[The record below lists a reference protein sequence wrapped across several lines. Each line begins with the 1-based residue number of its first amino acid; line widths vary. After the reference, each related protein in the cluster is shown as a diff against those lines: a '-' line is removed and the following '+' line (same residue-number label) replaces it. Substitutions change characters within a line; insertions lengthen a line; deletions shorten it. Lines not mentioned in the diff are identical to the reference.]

1 MTTASTLA
9 PCQRF
14 LQQSF
19 NLLIEAVQTRIRHA
33 TQRAAEPTATP
44 AQLRAPARA
53 TATLEW
59 ILALARCL
67 AGDSYYRIKS
77 RLPSRTPRAKPP
89 RPKPHPAQPKFSL
102 RDALRRL
109 GFLPPK
115 PKHTEESRALARLR
129 HMRKVFATQPTNVIA
144 ARLARRAGIKKTSDY
159 WPLDLIAITQTPAD
173 WADQNPPGPD
183 PRDDPRDEPA
193 PEPREPA
200 PAPTEPAPPIL
211 TPPKPF
217 PFRLSRRAFRLAYL
231 IPDPTCYGYAQ
242 KLGS

>member
-1 MTTASTLA
+1 MTTATTLA

-53 TATLEW
+53 HTTLEW

-67 AGDSYYRIKS
+67 AGDSYYRLKS
-77 RLPSRTPRAKPP
+77 RFPSRTPRAKPP
-89 RPKPHPAQPKFSL
+89 RPKPQPAQPKFSL

-129 HMRKVFATQPTNVIA
+129 HMRRVFATQPTCVIA

-183 PRDDPRDEPA
+183 PRDEPA
-193 PEPREPA
+193 PQPA
-200 PAPTEPAPPIL
+200 PAQAAPAGPTPVSEPAAP
-211 TPPKPF
+211 
-217 PFRLSRRAFRLAYL
+217 AE
-231 IPDPTCYGYAQ
+231 PDPADPNPAKPPRDGP
-242 KLGS
+242 